1 MSLLSVTVTHMF
13 LLCVTV
19 KYMSLLCRYMLE
31 SVRSMSQ
38 HLEGVDAEVSVGS
51 GARGSKR
58 SREDKRQVSSRAV
71 HVLMCPRKGCACS
84 SVSQKGLCSQVGS
97 NVSQKGLCKLVLVD
111 PRNGCVG

>member
-1 MSLLSVTVTHMF
+1 MSLLSVTVMHMF

-58 SREDKRQVSSRAV
+58 SREDKRQVSS
-71 HVLMCPRKGCACS
+71 
-84 SVSQKGLCSQVGS
+84 SVSQKGLCR
-97 NVSQKGLCKLVLVD
+97 LVLVYF
-111 PRNGCVG
+111 RRGCAC